1 MAKRSLQKKIY
12 QINSP
17 NSWRFSLKCFDIAK
31 TFWFSIFQ
39 NCWKTFLSVNF
50 RKLPRSHEHRIW
62 TSYKHFFSFEWSKQA
77 MSIKLNN
84 DLDLWEQDSLVGEG
98 GGLGSVFTGYVLL
111 VSQNPCPCPYP
122 YPDPIVVFSVTDHIL
137 HLSHFLGKC
146 NFHNLDIFT
155 WSFKLVSMWSPLY
168 DEYLLMLDYMGA
180 FFFFFFNCES

>member
-50 RKLPRSHEHRIW
+50 RKLLRSYDHRMW
-62 TSYKHFFSFEWSKQA
+62 TSYKHCLSFEWSKQA

-84 DLDLWEQDSLVGEG
+84 GFTCG
-98 GGLGSVFTGYVLL
+98 GGGRNLGQFLPGMCCSSLRT
-111 VSQNPCPCPYP
+111 PA
-122 YPDPIVVFSVTDHIL
+122 PDPIVVFSVTDHKL
-137 HLSHFLGKC
+137 HLSHFLSKC
-146 NFHNLDIFT
+146 NFHNLDLFT
-155 WSFKLVSMWSPLY
+155 WSFKLVSMWSPQ
-168 DEYLLMLDYMGA
+168 
-180 FFFFFFNCES
+180 